1 MAFSHRRID
10 LQHDSSRT
18 AKAVR
23 EPLEGQRARTDLEP
37 LADYRS
43 RQHRFVERI
52 LCDLVAAE
60 QPRVRSMQ
68 IWPVTVPELEGV
80 DPPPPLQA
88 FPAPPRPP
96 PLLPPPAIAPPHPHP
111 PPPPTPAPPPA
122 PPPPPPPPPHH

>member
-52 LCDLVAAE
+52 LCDLVAVE
-60 QPRVRSMQ
+60 QDRVRSMQ
-68 IWPVTVPELEGV
+68 IWHVTVHEIEGV
-80 DPPPPLQA
+80 EPLDLLKVFLADPREPRVIPTRGIGHPLD
-88 FPAPPRPP
+88 RKSTR
-96 PLLPPPAIAPPHPHP
+96 LNSSH
-111 PPPPTPAPPPA
+111 
-122 PPPPPPPPPHH
+122 

>member
-52 LCDLVAAE
+52 LCDLVAVE
-60 QPRVRSMQ
+60 QDRVRSMQ
-68 IWPVTVPELEGV
+68 IWHVTVHEIEGV
-80 DPPPPLQA
+80 ERSEEHTSELQSLMRISSA
-88 FPAPPRPP
+88 VFC
-96 PLLPPPAIAPPHPHP
+96 LKKEKKKKQK
-111 PPPPTPAPPPA
+111 
-122 PPPPPPPPPHH
+122 

>member
-52 LCDLVAAE
+52 LCDLVAVE
-60 QPRVRSMQ
+60 QDRVRSMQ
-68 IWPVTVPELEGV
+68 IWHVTVHERSEERRVGKECVSTCRSRWSPY
-80 DPPPPLQA
+80 P
-88 FPAPPRPP
+88 
-96 PLLPPPAIAPPHPHP
+96 
-111 PPPPTPAPPPA
+111 
-122 PPPPPPPPPHH
+122 

>member
-52 LCDLVAAE
+52 LCDLVAVE
-60 QPRVRSMQ
+60 QDRVRSMQ
-68 IWPVTVPELEGV
+68 IWHVTRSEEHTSELQSLMRISYAV
-80 DPPPPLQA
+80 FCLKKKTTQN
-88 FPAPPRPP
+88 
-96 PLLPPPAIAPPHPHP
+96 
-111 PPPPTPAPPPA
+111 
-122 PPPPPPPPPHH
+122 

>member
-52 LCDLVAAE
+52 LCDLVAVE
-60 QPRVRSMQ
+60 QDRVRSMQ
-68 IWPVTVPELEGV
+68 IRSEEHTSELQSLMRNSYAV
-80 DPPPPLQA
+80 FCLKKKKKTKKTTQQYLLQ
-88 FPAPPRPP
+88 
-96 PLLPPPAIAPPHPHP
+96 
-111 PPPPTPAPPPA
+111 TKTQ
-122 PPPPPPPPPHH
+122 